1 MGDGRAFQPDEDRR
15 SRLVL
20 AGEIAAEI
28 AHELRNVLQ
37 IIGASA
43 FVARQTTARGD
54 AGGALEHVVKIE
66 RNTRIALGI
75 VDDLMVLA
83 RGEAIRC
90 EAVPIADVVAA
101 ARADLLGGPRW
112 HDELEPPHLSV
123 RANPGLLTRLI
134 HALYDNAVHAS
145 NATAPTI
152 APTITTRARA
162 ASGRVVI
169 EVADD
174 GPGVPPEIAARVFDP
189 LVTARPG
196 GTGLGLA
203 LAQRIAVA
211 HGGSIVLV
219 DPAGLPGAT
228 FRIDLPAPA

>member
-1 MGDGRAFQPDEDRR
+1 MGHGRGSQHDEDGR

-20 AGEIAAEI
+20 AGEIAAEV

-43 FVARQTTARGD
+43 FVARQTAARGD
-54 AGGALEHVVKIE
+54 AGAALEHVVKIE

-83 RGEAIRC
+83 RGEAIRR

-101 ARADLLGGPRW
+101 ARADLPGGPCWR
-112 HDELEPPHLSV
+112 DELEPPHLSV
-123 RANPGLLTRLI
+123 RANPGLLIRLV
-134 HALYDNAVHAS
+134 HALYDNAVHAG
-145 NATAPTI
+145 NAVAQSVT
-152 APTITTRARA
+152 TITTRARA
-162 ASGRVVI
+162 EGGRIVI

-174 GPGVPPEIAARVFDP
+174 GPGVPPGIAARVFDP

-203 LAQRIAVA
+203 LARRIALA
-211 HGGSIVLV
+211 HGGSIALV
-219 DPAGLPGAT
+219 DPAGRPGTT
-228 FRIDLPAPA
+228 FRIDLPAPG